1 MPDGVVA
8 QQGGP
13 ARTASC
19 RILHLEDSA
28 IDAALVQAHL
38 AGGELACELTLT
50 QTASAFRAAMER
62 GGFDVILADYQLP
75 DFDGFSALR
84 VAREVAPETPFIFVS
99 GTLGE
104 EAAVEA
110 MRQGATDYVLKQ
122 RLARLPVAVARA
134 LAEARLRGEER
145 RMRAALGEGEERYR
159 LIIESARDYAIFTT
173 DHAGR
178 VTSWNGGAQR
188 VLGFPAEEILGRPS
202 EVIFTPDD
210 RAARRP
216 AEEMRCALAD
226 GAASDER
233 WHLRRDGSR
242 FWAAGMLYP
251 LRGEGGAVRGFLK
264 ILRDRT
270 DWRRAEERRAVLI
283 GELNH
288 RVKNTLATVQS
299 LAEQTLRATRGPDAF
314 VPAFRARLLALS
326 RAHDLLTR
334 ESWEGATLRDTVE
347 TALEPWRDEDG
358 RIRLDGPQ
366 LRLSPRQALALAMG
380 AQELAANAARHGALS
395 AEGGR
400 VEVTWRLEGGEV
412 ALDWREVGGPP
423 LRTPERRGFG
433 TRLLGRP
440 LATELHGSVR
450 VDYPVSG
457 VTCAI
462 RFPLDE
468 GASPSDTPLGDLMDA
483 KAADASVRATP
494 LPSERLSA
502 VPIGLGS
509 D

>member
-1 MPDGVVA
+1 
-8 QQGGP
+8 
-13 ARTASC
+13 
-19 RILHLEDSA
+19 
-28 IDAALVQAHL
+28 
-38 AGGELACELTLT
+38 
-50 QTASAFRAAMER
+50 
-62 GGFDVILADYQLP
+62 
-75 DFDGFSALR
+75 
-84 VAREVAPETPFIFVS
+84 VAPETPFIFVS

-134 LAEARLRGEER
+134 MAEARLRGEER

-173 DHAGR
+173 DVGGR
-178 VTSWNGGAQR
+178 VTSWNTGAQR
-188 VLGFPAEEILGRPS
+188 ILGFPAEEILGRPADL
-202 EVIFTPDD
+202 IYTPED
-210 RAARRP
+210 RAAGRP
-216 AEEMRCALAD
+216 AEEMRLALAH
-226 GAASDER
+226 GSALDER
-233 WHLRRDGSR
+233 WHLRRDGVR
-242 FWAAGMLYP
+242 FWAAGTLFP
-251 LRGEGGAVRGFLK
+251 LRGEGGAARGFLK

-299 LAEQTLRATRGPDAF
+299 LAEQTLRASRGPDAF

-334 ESWEGATLRDTVE
+334 ESWEGATVLDTVE
-347 TALEPWRDEDG
+347 TALEPWRDGSG
-358 RIRLDGPQ
+358 RIRLDGPA
-366 LRLSPRQALALAMG
+366 LRLSPRQALALAMA
-380 AQELAANAARHGALS
+380 AQELAANAAKHGALS

-400 VEVTWRLEGGEV
+400 VEVAWRLEGGEV
-412 ALDWREVGGPP
+412 VLDWREAGGPAV
-423 LRTPERRGFG
+423 RTPERRGFG

-440 LATELHGSVR
+440 LATELHGSVT
-450 VDYPVSG
+450 VAYPAAG

-462 RFPLDE
+462 RFPLEDG
-468 GASPSDTPLGDLMDA
+468 GAPTDTPLGDLIDA
-483 KAADASVRATP
+483 KAADASSRAP
-494 LPSERLSA
+494 ALPPARLGA
-502 VPIGLGS
+502 ARETFAS